1 MTEAYMFVVAFLIMG
16 SLILGSM
23 LGWVLREYMMYHH
36 DRQYN
41 QAPMHPEMYDLK
53 GNVIPDEII
62 AFRFENLNFDSEI
75 DDEL

>member
-1 MTEAYMFVVAFLIMG
+1 
-16 SLILGSM
+16 M
-23 LGWVLREYMMYHH
+23 LRNHKLAKKT
-36 DRQYN
+36 N
-41 QAPMHPEMYDLK
+41 QSHKQRNDISEMHPEMYDLK